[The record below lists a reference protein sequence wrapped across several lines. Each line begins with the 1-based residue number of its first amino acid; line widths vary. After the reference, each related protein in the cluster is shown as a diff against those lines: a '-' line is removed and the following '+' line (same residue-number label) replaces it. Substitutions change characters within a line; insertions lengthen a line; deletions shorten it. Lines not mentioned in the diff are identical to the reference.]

1 MEEFKEASNKKDQA
15 IVDKNVMMA
24 KMQEEMEEI
33 KTKYKSELESMK
45 KEIERRTEEVA
56 ILKAKVYLD

>member
-33 KTKYKSELESMK
+33 KTKYKSE
-45 KEIERRTEEVA
+45 
-56 ILKAKVYLD
+56 

>member
-33 KTKYKSELESMK
+33 KTKYKSEQESMK